1 MSTEKDPAA
10 VGDDVSLSQSLSQSV
25 AYFAIQSASLS
36 LDDIS
41 ALVGVEPHH
50 GWSVGE
56 RFRQQRSG
64 IEVVRGFSWWVR
76 ESGAAPGA
84 PIRLH
89 LDALLPFVR
98 SIAGR
103 LTGSPPASPALMI
116 VQYLYNDDEVGF
128 HLDGEWIALLGS
140 MSASIDVD
148 QYQD

>member
-1 MSTEKDPAA
+1 MSTERDRAA
-10 VGDDVSLSQSLSQSV
+10 VGGYVSLSQSV
-25 AYFAIQSASLS
+25 AYFAIESTSLS
-36 LDDIS
+36 LGEIS
-41 ALVGVEPHH
+41 ALVGVEPDR

-56 RFRQQRSG
+56 RFRHPRSG
-64 IEVVRGFSWWVR
+64 IEGVRGFSWWVR

-98 SIAGR
+98 SIAAR
-103 LTGSPPASPALMI
+103 LTGRTPASPVLKI

-128 HLDGEWIALLGS
+128 HLDREWITLLGS

>member
-10 VGDDVSLSQSLSQSV
+10 VGGDVSLSQSV
-25 AYFAIQSASLS
+25 AYFAIQSTSLS
-36 LDDIS
+36 LDEIS
-41 ALVGVEPHH
+41 ALVGAEPDR
-50 GWSVGE
+50 GWSIGE
-56 RFRQQRSG
+56 RFHRPHSG
-64 IEVVRGFSWWVR
+64 IELVRGFSWWVR
-76 ESGAAPGA
+76 DSGAAPGA

-98 SIAGR
+98 SVAGR
-103 LTGSPPASPALMI
+103 LTGSPPASPVLNI